1 MLVISQKK
9 GEKLH
14 IGRDI
19 TISILDL
26 QSGKVRL
33 GIEAPAAYQ
42 ILRDALYDAQEA
54 AEAAEAAKAAEAA
67 TQASQYA
74 QTLQETPESP
84 DSQTDKYPYPRG
96 KSKLKAKGNAY

>member
-19 TISILDL
+19 TITILDL

-33 GIEAPAAYQ
+33 GIEAPAEYH
-42 ILRDALYDAQEA
+42 ILRDSLFEQQMDE
-54 AEAAEAAKAAEAA
+54 E
-67 TQASQYA
+67 
-74 QTLQETPESP
+74 
-84 DSQTDKYPYPRG
+84 
-96 KSKLKAKGNAY
+96 KLKEQEEGKHKEQD

>member
-33 GIEAPAAYQ
+33 GIEAPAEYQ
-42 ILRDALYDAQEA
+42 ILRDALYTQQQE
-54 AEAAEAAKAAEAA
+54 ED
-67 TQASQYA
+67 
-74 QTLQETPESP
+74 TLK
-84 DSQTDKYPYPRG
+84 TDKDE
-96 KSKLKAKGNAY
+96 LD

>member
-19 TISILDL
+19 TITILDL

-33 GIEAPAAYQ
+33 GIEAPAEYH
-42 ILRDALYDAQEA
+42 ILRDSLFEQQQDEENFKEQDE
-54 AEAAEAAKAAEAA
+54 
-67 TQASQYA
+67 
-74 QTLQETPESP
+74 
-84 DSQTDKYPYPRG
+84 G
-96 KSKLKAKGNAY
+96 KHKVQD

>member
-33 GIEAPAAYQ
+33 GIEAPAEYQ
-42 ILRDALYDAQEA
+42 ILRDALYTQQQEDD
-54 AEAAEAAKAAEAA
+54 
-67 TQASQYA
+67 
-74 QTLQETPESP
+74 TLK
-84 DSQTDKYPYPRG
+84 TDKDE
-96 KSKLKAKGNAY
+96 LD